1 MDQNSDKDRSSRLK
15 SIIKNTPIFDGLSE
29 EEVTGLEKII
39 VEKRFSRNEVVL
51 MEMDRLKYMY
61 FVCSGKVK
69 AVHMSVDGREH
80 ILAVHGKGESFG
92 EMGILDGKNSPA
104 TVIAIE
110 DSEIGFI
117 SKQDFQKHLLGN
129 SKFLRQFILLLC
141 SRLREAWL
149 RIQVNT
155 LSRAENRVRAA
166 LELLSKQY
174 GVKDSRG
181 TVINLRLTHKDLAR
195 HVSLSRETVSRK
207 LSKLSDAG
215 EIEILESKH
224 VLLKPAFFNNSASMI
239 ASDGERMNSSLLT
252 GQSQV

>member
-1 MDQNSDKDRSSRLK
+1 MDQMNDGRRSSRLN
-15 SIIKNTPIFDGLSE
+15 SVIKTTPIFGGLSE
-29 EEVTGLEKII
+29 EEISGLEKII
-39 VEKRFSRNEVVL
+39 VAKHFAKNEVVL
-51 MEMDRLKYMY
+51 MELDTSKYMY

-69 AVHMSVDGREH
+69 AVHMSVDGKEH

-104 TVIAIE
+104 TVIAME
-110 DSEIGFI
+110 NSEIGFI
-117 SKQDFQKHLLGN
+117 SKEDFERYLLGN
-129 SKFLRQFILLLC
+129 SKFLRQFVLLLC

-155 LSRAENRVRAA
+155 LTKAESRVRAA

-181 TVINLRLTHKDLAR
+181 TVINLRLTHNDLAR
-195 HVSLSRETVSRK
+195 QVSLSRETVSRQ
-207 LSKLSDAG
+207 LSKLTDAD

-224 VLLKPAFFNNSASMI
+224 VLLKPAFFSKV
-239 ASDGERMNSSLLT
+239 LFL
-252 GQSQV
+252 

>member
-1 MDQNSDKDRSSRLK
+1 MPKKGKSVGREKDNIRSSRLI
-15 SIIKNTPIFDGLSE
+15 SIIKNTPIFEGLSE
-29 EEVTGLEKII
+29 EEVAGLEKII
-39 VEKRFSRNEVVL
+39 VEKHFSKNGVVL
-51 MEMDRLKYMY
+51 MEMDTLRYMY

-69 AVHMSVDGREH
+69 AVHMSVDGKEH

-104 TVIAIE
+104 TVIAME

-117 SKQDFQKHLLGN
+117 SKEDFEKYLLGN

-155 LSRAENRVRAA
+155 LQKAENRVRAA

-181 TVINLRLTHKDLAR
+181 TVINLRLTHNDLAR
-195 HVSLSRETVSRK
+195 HVSLSRETVSRQ
-207 LSKLSDAG
+207 LSKLSDAD

-224 VLLKPAFFNNSASMI
+224 FLLKPAFFSKI
-239 ASDGERMNSSLLT
+239 LFL
-252 GQSQV
+252 